1 MSKMNR
7 KVYQLEAIEVI
18 VTMLQAGNAL
28 ERGDIQAV
36 RSLRQNSDHFHH
48 EHYR

>member
-1 MSKMNR
+1 MNR
-7 KVYQLEAIEVI
+7 KVYQLEAIE

-36 RSLRQNSDHFHH
+36 RSLRQNSDHFHVPTSS
-48 EHYR
+48 